1 VRVLEAVLAE
11 FFIGF
16 AEGEDFGGS
25 ELACER
31 LMMGGED
38 RQRTYGIGIDEIAE
52 TLYFASRVI

>member
-1 VRVLEAVLAE
+1 MLEAVLAE

-31 LMMGGED
+31 LMMGGKD
-38 RQRTYGIGIDEIAE
+38 RTYGIGIDEIAE
-52 TLYFASRVI
+52 TLYFSSKVI

>member
-31 LMMGGED
+31 LMMGGKD
-38 RQRTYGIGIDEIAE
+38 RTYGIGIDEIAE
-52 TLYFASRVI
+52 TLYFSSKVI